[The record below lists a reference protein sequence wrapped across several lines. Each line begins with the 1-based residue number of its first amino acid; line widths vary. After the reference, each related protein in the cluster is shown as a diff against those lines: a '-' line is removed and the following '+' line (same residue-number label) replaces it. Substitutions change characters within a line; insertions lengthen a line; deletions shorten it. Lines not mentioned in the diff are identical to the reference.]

1 MPTHSFS
8 HQITPCL
15 KNWRRNFWTKFSAKL
30 ATLNIFFGL
39 KVDGQIYLSK
49 KSIKIRTID
58 LIFKVISNISS
69 DICSSRLI
77 SSHLKP
83 KDRIKH
89 LWFRNPM
96 TLKPTRPSLKNLILS
111 TVKHFQDH
119 CGSREQEKVNDN
131 SCKAH
136 CGLQNL
142 RSRINLSRVKMK
154 RRKRCSK
161 NRSCQNLK

>member
-1 MPTHSFS
+1 MSLCRQTALAIRLRLAWKIGGEIFGPNFR
-8 HQITPCL
+8 L
-15 KNWRRNFWTKFSAKL
+15 NWQHWKFC
-30 ATLNIFFGL
+30 GL

-131 SCKAH
+131 SWTIVALHYCFFY
-136 CGLQNL
+136 QNL
-142 RSRINLSRVKMK
+142 QEANES
-154 RRKRCSK
+154 
-161 NRSCQNLK
+161 LKAQISWVF